1 MKKVY
6 SYKAPKY
13 QAGAQVPALTP
24 EAQAYFSSPE
34 YQAKAAQYQTTR
46 PPDTMR
52 AAQEDDSFMTK
63 LHAFAQNP
71 FTVTKS
77 LYQNNG
83 EWTNGLGRAIDA
95 GVVDREAFDL
105 PIDLI
110 NLPGAVSKVT
120 QGIQKGDLGKTAYGA
135 LQAVPYAGTIGKGL
149 QSTMKGV
156 SPYLDDAAN
165 AVAKYGDDAMH
176 AYKNTASKIMP
187 GLDKT
192 TAKMAAKMG
201 VKHAPDMIS
210 NAASNLSASSFFP
223 VAAAAQSNPSFP
235 APAENSPIYAQNF
248 MPVSEGPLRPPTEQM
263 QSGGMVPTT
272 AGLIPGMSQLGAN
285 IANKFRGMDP
295 EDFLIPQSVQNLI
308 PLNVRAFANDL
319 MGNDSEINERHLSQ
333 AEKDALQTAREKAE
347 KAGKNFIEYGDYDT
361 DSQYGD
367 VGGDDN
373 DTTAKLAARLLDP
386 NYSAKTTFGQ
396 IGFKKNEDGTYTYTD
411 KYNFNNAKEG
421 GMEAFNKELE
431 ENPNLTAYQKLRKL
445 AEYKGSGPGEGADVN
460 ITYGNGGKT
469 KPKYSPGGLVAA
481 GTAVPPI
488 DPGTAAQAGGA
499 GAASGAGAAGGAP
512 VPWAQIGSMASGV
525 ATNISMGDGKMS
537 ATDAGV
543 TSALGMAGQ
552 GASMGMAFG
561 PIGAGV
567 GAIIGGVGGFFLG
580 KSQRKKQLEQERKIK
595 ENGIDSKISA
605 GRANDAVKSAAI
617 MAQYPQDGVDN
628 AGYYAKYGG
637 HIPTERADY
646 TVEGGEL
653 MMAPN
658 GNPPK
663 TDQHGKATKVGENMF
678 KFTGDT
684 HDAKSGGIGV
694 AGGNTEFATQT
705 NQVLNSG
712 FVFSDRLKTDAT
724 NYLKDI

>member
-6 SYKAPKY
+6 SYKTPKY
-13 QAGAQVPALTP
+13 QAGGEVIQKQPFPTNGSQEEIMQWYATNQPQGAMQP
-24 EAQAYFSSPE
+24 QA
-34 YQAKAAQYQTTR
+34 
-46 PPDTMR
+46 TMR
-52 AAQEDDSFMTK
+52 ATEDDSFMTK

-71 FTVTKS
+71 FTVAKN
-77 LYQNNG
+77 LYQKGG
-83 EWTNGLGRAIDA
+83 EWTNGIGGAIDA
-95 GVVDREAFDL
+95 GVVEREAFDL

-135 LQAVPYAGTIGKGL
+135 LQAIPYAGTIGKGV
-149 QSTMKGV
+149 QGAMKGV

-165 AVAKYGDDAMH
+165 AVGKFGDDAMH
-176 AYKNTASKIMP
+176 AYKNVASKAMP

-192 TAKMAAKMG
+192 TAKLTAKMG
-201 VKHAPDMIS
+201 VKHAPDMVS
-210 NAASNLSASSFFP
+210 NMAANSSFSPTSFFP
-223 VAAAAQSNPSFP
+223 TAMAQP
-235 APAENSPIYAQNF
+235 APQPNYASSYQ
-248 MPVSEGPLRPPTEQM
+248 GPEATPPQQY
-263 QSGGMVPTT
+263 QSGGMVNTMTGLMPSMLS
-272 AGLIPGMSQLGAN
+272 AGSNLVSKMS
-285 IANKFRGMDP
+285 KMDP
-295 EDFLIPQSVQNLI
+295 EDFLIPQSVQNMI

-333 AEKDALQTAREKAE
+333 AEKDALQSAREKAE
-347 KAGKNFIEYGDYDT
+347 KAGKSFIEYGDYDT

-367 VGGDDN
+367 VGGDSN
-373 DTTAKLAARLLDP
+373 DTTAKLASRLLDP

-396 IGFKKNEDGTYTYTD
+396 IGFKKNKDGTYTYTD

-421 GMEAFNKELE
+421 GMDGFRKELE
-431 ENPNLTAYQKLRKL
+431 ENPDLTAYQKLRKL

-460 ITYGNGGKT
+460 ITYGKGGQT
-469 KPKYSPGGLVAA
+469 KQQYQSGGMTNPSTANQTAATVNATDANAAA
-481 GTAVPPI
+481 GVA
-488 DPGTAAQAGGA
+488 GAGGP
-499 GAASGAGAAGGAP
+499 P
-512 VPWAQIGSMASGV
+512 VPWGQIGQLAGGL
-525 ATNISMGDGKMS
+525 ATQHGMSDGTYDSK
-537 ATDAGV
+537 DAGIS
-543 TSALGMAGQ
+543 TGLSMAGQ

-567 GAIIGGVGGFFLG
+567 GAIVGGVGGFFLG
-580 KSQRKKQLEQERKIK
+580 KSQRKKQMEEERKIK
-595 ENGIDSKISA
+595 EAGIDSKIAS

-637 HIPTERADY
+637 HIPTEESDY

-684 HDAKSGGIGV
+684 HDDKSGGIGV

>member
-13 QAGAQVPALTP
+13 QAGGPVKPKLTP

-34 YQAKAAQYQTTR
+34 YLAKAAQYKTTR

-52 AAQEDDSFMTK
+52 ASEEDSFMTK
-63 LHAFAQNP
+63 VHAFAQNP
-71 FTVTKS
+71 FTIAKN
-77 LYQNNG
+77 LYQTGG
-83 EWTNGLGRAIDA
+83 EWTNGIGGAIDA

-120 QGIQKGDLGKTAYGA
+120 QGIQKGDVGKTAYGA
-135 LQAVPYAGTIGKGL
+135 LQAIPYAGTIGKGI
-149 QSTMKGV
+149 QKAASGIT
-156 SPYLDDAAN
+156 PYLDDIGN
-165 AVAKYGDDAMH
+165 AVAQYGDDAMH

-192 TAKMAAKMG
+192 TAKLTAKMG

-210 NAASNLSASSFFP
+210 NAAANLNPASFFP
-223 VAAAAQSNPSFP
+223 VAAAQPNQNFP
-235 APAENSPIYAQNF
+235 GPTGNDPFYAQNF
-248 MPVSEGPLRPPTEQM
+248 MPASEEPVGPQMTQM
-263 QSGGMVPTT
+263 QSGGMVSTT
-272 AGLIPGMSQLGAN
+272 AGLIPGMSKLSAGL
-285 IANKFRGMDP
+285 INKISEMDP
-295 EDFLIPQSVQNLI
+295 EDFLIPQSIQNMI

-333 AEKDALQTAREKAE
+333 AEKDALQGAREKAE
-347 KAGKNFIEYGDYDT
+347 EAGKNFIEYGDYDT

-367 VGGDDN
+367 VGGDKN

-386 NYSAKTTFGQ
+386 SYSAKTTFGQ

-411 KYNFNNAKEG
+411 RYNFNNAKEG
-421 GMEAFNKELE
+421 GMEAFKKELE
-431 ENPNLTAYQKLRKL
+431 ENPDLTTYQKLRKL
-445 AEYKGSGPGEGADVN
+445 AEYKGSGPGEGAEVN

-469 KPKYSPGGLVAA
+469 PPKYFVGGPVDPNTANQTAA
-481 GTAVPPI
+481 ATQGAGGPAVPW
-488 DPGTAAQAGGA
+488 D
-499 GAASGAGAAGGAP
+499 
-512 VPWAQIGSMASGV
+512 QIGTMASGI

-567 GAIIGGVGGFFLG
+567 GALIGGVGGFFLG

-595 ENGIDSKISA
+595 EAGIDSKISA

-637 HIPTERADY
+637 HIPTEQADY

>member
-6 SYKAPKY
+6 SYKTPKY
-13 QAGAQVPALTP
+13 QAGGEVIQKQPFPTNGSQEEIMQWYATNQPQGAMQP
-24 EAQAYFSSPE
+24 QA
-34 YQAKAAQYQTTR
+34 
-46 PPDTMR
+46 TMR
-52 AAQEDDSFMTK
+52 ATEDDSFMTK

-71 FTVTKS
+71 FTVAKN
-77 LYQNNG
+77 LYQKGG
-83 EWTNGLGRAIDA
+83 EWTNGIGGAIDA
-95 GVVDREAFDL
+95 GVVEREAFDL

-135 LQAVPYAGTIGKGL
+135 LQAIPYAGTIGKGV
-149 QSTMKGV
+149 QGAMKGV

-165 AVAKYGDDAMH
+165 AVGKFGDDAMH
-176 AYKNTASKIMP
+176 AYKNVASKAMP

-192 TAKMAAKMG
+192 TAKLTAKMG
-201 VKHAPDMIS
+201 VKHAPDMVS
-210 NAASNLSASSFFP
+210 NMAANSSFSPTSFFP
-223 VAAAAQSNPSFP
+223 TAMAQP
-235 APAENSPIYAQNF
+235 APQPNYASSYQ
-248 MPVSEGPLRPPTEQM
+248 GPEATPPQQY
-263 QSGGMVPTT
+263 QSGGMVNTMTGLMPSMLS
-272 AGLIPGMSQLGAN
+272 AGSNLVSKMS
-285 IANKFRGMDP
+285 KMDP
-295 EDFLIPQSVQNLI
+295 EDFLIPQSVQNMI

-333 AEKDALQTAREKAE
+333 AEKDALQSAREKAE
-347 KAGKNFIEYGDYDT
+347 KAGKSFIEYGDYDT

-367 VGGDDN
+367 VGGDSN
-373 DTTAKLAARLLDP
+373 DTTAKLASRLLDP

-396 IGFKKNEDGTYTYTD
+396 IGFKKNKDGTYTYTD

-421 GMEAFNKELE
+421 GMDGFRKELE
-431 ENPNLTAYQKLRKL
+431 ENPDLTAYQKLRKL

-460 ITYGNGGKT
+460 ITYGKGGQT
-469 KPKYSPGGLVAA
+469 KPQY
-481 GTAVPPI
+481 
-488 DPGTAAQAGGA
+488 QAGGILNPSTANQTAATVNATDANAAAGVA
-499 GAASGAGAAGGAP
+499 GAGGPP
-512 VPWAQIGSMASGV
+512 VPWGQIGQLAGGL
-525 ATNISMGDGKMS
+525 ATQHGMSDGTYDSK
-537 ATDAGV
+537 DAGIS
-543 TSALGMAGQ
+543 TGLSMAGQ

-567 GAIIGGVGGFFLG
+567 GAIVGGVGGFFLG
-580 KSQRKKQLEQERKIK
+580 KSQRKKQMEEERKIK
-595 ENGIDSKISA
+595 EAGIDSKIAS

-637 HIPTERADY
+637 HIPTEESDY

-684 HDAKSGGIGV
+684 HDDKSGGIGV

>member
-1 MKKVY
+1 MQWY
-6 SYKAPKY
+6 ATNRPE
-13 QAGAQVPALTP
+13 GAEQPGGTIR
-24 EAQAYFSSPE
+24 Q
-34 YQAKAAQYQTTR
+34 
-46 PPDTMR
+46 
-52 AAQEDDSFMTK
+52 AQEDDSFMTK

-83 EWTNGLGRAIDA
+83 EWTNGLGNAIDA
-95 GVVDREAFDL
+95 GVVEREAFDI

-120 QGIQKGDLGKTAYGA
+120 QGMQKGDLGKTAYGA
-135 LQAVPYAGTIGKGL
+135 LQSIPYAKTIGTGIKGG
-149 QSTMKGV
+149 MKAI
-156 SPYLDDAAN
+156 SPYLDDAGN
-165 AVAKYGDDAMH
+165 AIAQYGDDAMT
-176 AYKNTASKIMP
+176 AYKNTASKMMP

-192 TAKMAAKMG
+192 TAKYTAKLG
-201 VKHAPDMIS
+201 VKHAPDLAT
-210 NAASNLSASSFFP
+210 NVASNTSFNPANMFP
-223 VAAAAQSNPSFP
+223 TAMAQQTPQP
-235 APAENSPIYAQNF
+235 F
-248 MPVSEGPLRPPTEQM
+248 MGPVIGPEQM
-263 QSGGMVPTT
+263 QAGGMVNVST
-272 AGLIPGMSQLGAN
+272 GLLPGAARLGTK
-285 IANKFRGMDP
+285 IMKGLTSMDA
-295 EDFLIPQSVQNLI
+295 EDFLIPQSVQNMV

-333 AEKDALQTAREKAE
+333 AEKDALQSARERAE

-411 KYNFNNAKEG
+411 RYNFNDAKEG
-421 GMEAFNKELE
+421 GMEAFQKELE
-431 ENPNLTAYQKLRKL
+431 ENPDLTTYQKLRKL
-445 AEYKGSGPGEGADVN
+445 AQYKGSGPGEGAEVN

-469 KPKYSPGGLVAA
+469 PPKYYFGGPARSTTPGVPPVDPSTANQTAA
-481 GTAVPPI
+481 TATQGAGGPAVPW
-488 DPGTAAQAGGA
+488 G
-499 GAASGAGAAGGAP
+499 
-512 VPWAQIGSMASGV
+512 QIGTMASGV
-525 ATNISMGDGKMS
+525 STQIGMSDGEYS
-537 ATDAGV
+537 ANDAGV
-543 TSALGMAGQ
+543 SSALGMAGQ

-567 GAIIGGVGGFFLG
+567 GALIGGVGGFFLG
-580 KSQRKKQLEQERKIK
+580 KSQRKKQIEKERKIK
-595 ENGIDSKISA
+595 EAGVDSKIAA

-617 MAQYPQDGVDN
+617 MAQYPQDGVKG

-637 HIPTERADY
+637 TMPSQEADY
-646 TVEGGEL
+646 TVEGGEV

-663 TDQHGKATKVGENMF
+663 TDKHGKATQIGENMF

-694 AGGNTEFATQT
+694 AGGNTQFATQT
-705 NQVLNSG
+705 NQVLDSG
-712 FVFSDRLKTDAT
+712 FVFSDRLKTDCDP
-724 NYLKDI
+724 YIKDI

>member
-6 SYKAPKY
+6 SYKTPKY
-13 QAGAQVPALTP
+13 QAGGEVIQKQPFPTNGSQEEIMQWYATNQPQGAMQPQGTI
-24 EAQAYFSSPE
+24 
-34 YQAKAAQYQTTR
+34 
-46 PPDTMR
+46 R
-52 AAQEDDSFMTK
+52 ASEDDSFMTK

-71 FTVTKS
+71 FTVAKN
-77 LYQNNG
+77 LYQKGG
-83 EWTNGLGRAIDA
+83 EWTNGIGGAIDA
-95 GVVDREAFDL
+95 GVVEREAFDL
-105 PIDLI
+105 PIDLV

-135 LQAVPYAGTIGKGL
+135 LQAIPYAGTIGKGV
-149 QSTMKGV
+149 QGAMKGV

-165 AVAKYGDDAMH
+165 AVSKFGDDAMH
-176 AYKNTASKIMP
+176 AYKNVASRAMP

-192 TAKMAAKMG
+192 TAKLTAKMG
-201 VKHAPDMIS
+201 VKHAPEMVS
-210 NAASNLSASSFFP
+210 NVASNVPSYSPTSWFPSAM
-223 VAAAAQSNPSFP
+223 AQP
-235 APAENSPIYAQNF
+235 APMNGYAQNLQGDPGPN
-248 MPVSEGPLRPPTEQM
+248 MEGPLLGPQPEM
-263 QSGGMVPTT
+263 QSGGMVNTMT
-272 AGLIPGMSQLGAN
+272 GLIPSMASATSGLVERMS
-285 IANKFRGMDP
+285 KMDP
-295 EDFLIPQSVQNLI
+295 EDFLIPQSVQNMI

-333 AEKDALQTAREKAE
+333 AEKDALQSAREKAE
-347 KAGKNFIEYGDYDT
+347 KAGKSFIEYGDYDT

-367 VGGDDN
+367 VGGDAN
-373 DTTAKLAARLLDP
+373 DTTAKLASRLLDP
-386 NYSAKTTFGQ
+386 SYSAKTTFGQ

-411 KYNFNNAKEG
+411 QYNFNNAKEG
-421 GMEAFNKELE
+421 GMDGFRKELE
-431 ENPNLTAYQKLRKL
+431 ENPDLTAYQKLRKL

-460 ITYGNGGKT
+460 ITYGKGGQT
-469 KPKYSPGGLVAA
+469 KPQYMMGGSPMGPEYLNPSTANQAA
-481 GTAVPPI
+481 ATANA
-488 DPGTAAQAGGA
+488 T
-499 GAASGAGAAGGAP
+499 GAAGATGAGGP
-512 VPWAQIGSMASGV
+512 AVPWGQIGQLAGGL
-525 ATNISMGDGKMS
+525 ATQHGMSDGTYDSK
-537 ATDAGV
+537 DAGIS
-543 TSALGMAGQ
+543 TGLSMAGQ

-567 GAIIGGVGGFFLG
+567 GAIVGGVGGFFLG
-580 KSQRKKQLEQERKIK
+580 KSQRKKQMEEERKLK
-595 ENGIDSKISA
+595 EAGIDSKIAS

-637 HIPTERADY
+637 HIPTEESDY

>member
-13 QAGAQVPALTP
+13 QAGGPVTP
-24 EAQAYFSSPE
+24 QPFPTNGSQEEIMQWYATNRPE
-34 YQAKAAQYQTTR
+34 GAEQPGGTIRQ
-46 PPDTMR
+46 
-52 AAQEDDSFMTK
+52 AQEDDSFMTK

-83 EWTNGLGRAIDA
+83 EWTNGLGNAIDA

-105 PIDLI
+105 PLDLI

-120 QGIQKGDLGKTAYGA
+120 QGIQKGDAGKTAYGA

-149 QSTMKGV
+149 QKTMSGIT
-156 SPYLDDAAN
+156 PYLDDVGN
-165 AVAKYGDDAMH
+165 AVAQYGDDAMT
-176 AYKNTASKIMP
+176 AYKNTASKMMP

-192 TAKMAAKMG
+192 TAKLTTKMG
-201 VKHAPDMIS
+201 VKHAPDMVTNI
-210 NAASNLSASSFFP
+210 ASNSSFNPANMFP
-223 VAAAAQSNPSFP
+223 TAMAQQ
-235 APAENSPIYAQNF
+235 APQPYMGPIA
-248 MPVSEGPLRPPTEQM
+248 PEQM
-263 QSGGMVPTT
+263 QSGGMVNTMGLLPGILS
-272 AGLIPGMSQLGAN
+272 AGKNVVDKVSE
-285 IANKFRGMDP
+285 MDA
-295 EDFLIPQSVQNLI
+295 EDFFIPQSIQNLV

-333 AEKDALQTAREKAE
+333 AEKDALQSAREKAE

-367 VGGDDN
+367 VGGDEN

-421 GMEAFNKELE
+421 GMEGFKKELE
-431 ENPNLTAYQKLRKL
+431 ENPDLTTYQKLRKL

-469 KPKYSPGGLVAA
+469 KPKYSPGGMVAP

-512 VPWAQIGSMASGV
+512 VPWGQIGTMASGI

-537 ATDAGV
+537 ADDAGIS
-543 TSALGMAGQ
+543 SALGMAGQ

-567 GAIIGGVGGFFLG
+567 GALIGGVGGFFLG
-580 KSQRKKQLEQERKIK
+580 KSQRKKQIEQERKIK
-595 ENGIDSKISA
+595 EAGVDSKIAA

-617 MAQYPQDGVDN
+617 MAQYPQDGVKG

-637 HIPTERADY
+637 TIPSQEADY
-646 TVEGGEL
+646 TVEGGEV

-663 TDQHGKATKVGENMF
+663 TDKHGKAIQIGENMF

-684 HDAKSGGIGV
+684 HDAESGGIGV

-712 FVFSDRLKTDAT
+712 FVFSDRLKTDST
-724 NYLKDI
+724 NYLKDV

>member
-13 QAGAQVPALTP
+13 QGGGEVIQKQPFPRNGSQEEKVQWYANNKP
-24 EAQAYFSSPE
+24 
-34 YQAKAAQYQTTR
+34 QYPL
-46 PPDTMR
+46 PPQGTMR
-52 AAQEDDSFMTK
+52 ATEDDSFMTK

-71 FTVTKS
+71 FTIAKN
-77 LYQNNG
+77 LYQTGG
-83 EWTNGLGRAIDA
+83 EWTNGIGGAIDA

-120 QGIQKGDLGKTAYGA
+120 QGIQKGDIGKTAYGA
-135 LQAVPYAGTIGKGL
+135 LQAIPYAGTIGKGV
-149 QSTMKGV
+149 QGAMKGV

-165 AVAKYGDDAMH
+165 AVAQYGDEAMH
-176 AYKNTASKIMP
+176 AYKNVASKVMP

-192 TAKMAAKMG
+192 TAKLTAKMG

-210 NAASNLSASSFFP
+210 NVAANSSFSPMSFFP
-223 VAAAAQSNPSFP
+223 SAMAQP
-235 APAENSPIYAQNF
+235 APTDGYAQNLQSDLGPSS
-248 MPVSEGPLRPPTEQM
+248 MEGQGPLRPPEM
-263 QSGGMVPTT
+263 QSGGMVNTMT
-272 AGLIPGMSQLGAN
+272 GLMPGMIGAGADLVN
-285 IANKFRGMDP
+285 RMKEMDP

-333 AEKDALQTAREKAE
+333 AEKDALQGAREKAE
-347 KAGKNFIEYGDYDT
+347 KAGKSFIEYGDYDT

-367 VGGDDN
+367 VGGNPD
-373 DTTAKLAARLLDP
+373 DTTAKLASRLLDP

-421 GMEAFNKELE
+421 GMDGFRKELK
-431 ENPNLTAYQKLRKL
+431 ENPDLTAYQKLRKL

-460 ITYGNGGKT
+460 ITFGNGGKT
-469 KPKYSPGGLVAA
+469 KPQYMMGGSPGYMDPS
-481 GTAVPPI
+481 TANQ
-488 DPGTAAQAGGA
+488 TAATGATTAASAGGP
-499 GAASGAGAAGGAP
+499 P
-512 VPWAQIGSMASGV
+512 VPWGQIGQLAGGL
-525 ATNISMGDGKMS
+525 ATQHGMSDGTYDSK
-537 ATDAGV
+537 DAGIS
-543 TSALGMAGQ
+543 TGLSMAGQ

-567 GAIIGGVGGFFLG
+567 GAIVGGVGGFFLG
-580 KSQRKKQLEQERKIK
+580 KSQRKKQMEEERKIK
-595 ENGIDSKISA
+595 EAGIDSKIAS

-637 HIPTERADY
+637 HIPTEESDY

-684 HDAKSGGIGV
+684 HDDKSGGIGV

>member
-13 QAGAQVPALTP
+13 QAGGNVEPALTP

-34 YQAKAAQYQTTR
+34 YLAKADQYKTTR

-52 AAQEDDSFMTK
+52 AAPEDDSFMTK

-110 NLPGAVSKVT
+110 NLPGAVSKVA
-120 QGIQKGDLGKTAYGA
+120 QGINKGDLGKTAYGA
-135 LQAVPYAGTIGKGL
+135 LQAIPYAGTIGKGL

-192 TAKMAAKMG
+192 TAKLTAKMG
-201 VKHAPDMIS
+201 VKHAPEMIS
-210 NAASNLSASSFFP
+210 NVASNLSPASFFP
-223 VAAAAQSNPSFP
+223 VAAAAQPNPSFP
-235 APAENSPIYAQNF
+235 APAENSNFYAQSF
-248 MPVSEGPLRPPTEQM
+248 MPVPEGPLRPSTEQM

-272 AGLIPGMSQLGAN
+272 VGLIPGMSQLSAK

-333 AEKDALQTAREKAE
+333 AEKDALQSAREKAE

-367 VGGDDN
+367 VGGDNN

-445 AEYKGSGPGEGADVN
+445 AEYKGSGPGEGAEVN
-460 ITYGNGGKT
+460 ITYGKGGKT
-469 KPKYSPGGLVAA
+469 PPKYFFGGPARSTTAGVDASTANQTAATATQGAGGPAVPWGQIGQLAGGLATQHGMSD
-481 GTAVPPI
+481 GTY
-488 DPGTAAQAGGA
+488 D
-499 GAASGAGAAGGAP
+499 S
-512 VPWAQIGSMASGV
+512 
-525 ATNISMGDGKMS
+525 K
-537 ATDAGV
+537 DAGIS
-543 TSALGMAGQ
+543 TGLSMAGQ

-580 KSQRKKQLEQERKIK
+580 KSQRKKQMEKERKIK
-595 ENGIDSKISA
+595 EAGIDSKIAA

-617 MAQYPQDGVDN
+617 MAQYPQDGVKG

-637 HIPTERADY
+637 HIPTEQADY

>member
-13 QAGAQVPALTP
+13 QGGGLAPADPFPQGGSNEEIKSWYTRNP
-24 EAQAYFSSPE
+24 PQGGTISEARE
-34 YQAKAAQYQTTR
+34 
-46 PPDTMR
+46 
-52 AAQEDDSFMTK
+52 DSFMDK
-63 LHAFAQNP
+63 AHAFAQNP
-71 FTVTKS
+71 FTVAKS

-83 EWTNGLGRAIDA
+83 EWTDGIGPAIDA
-95 GVVDREAFDL
+95 GTISREAYDM

-110 NLPGAVSKVT
+110 NLPGAVSKLS
-120 QGIQKGDLGKTAYGA
+120 QGVAKGDAGKAAYGA
-135 LQAVPYAGTIGKGL
+135 LQAIPYAGTIGKGV
-149 QSTMKGV
+149 QGAMKGV

-165 AVAKYGDDAMH
+165 AVAQYGDDAMH
-176 AYKNTASKIMP
+176 AYKNAAGKAMP
-187 GLDKT
+187 MLDKT
-192 TAKMAAKMG
+192 TAKYTAKLG
-201 VKHAPDMIS
+201 VKHAPGYVS
-210 NAASNLSASSFFP
+210 NVGVSPTDLMPSAY
-223 VAAAAQSNPSFP
+223 AAQ
-235 APAENSPIYAQNF
+235 
-248 MPVSEGPLRPPTEQM
+248 PTPNYQA
-263 QSGGMVPTT
+263 GGMVNVST
-272 AGLIPGMSQLGAN
+272 GLLPGAARMGAK
-285 IANKFRGMDP
+285 IMKGLTSMDA
-295 EDFLIPQSVQNLI
+295 EDFLIPQSVQNMV

-333 AEKDALQTAREKAE
+333 AEKDALQSAREKAE

-411 KYNFNNAKEG
+411 RYNFNNAKEG
-421 GMEAFNKELE
+421 GMEAFKKELE
-431 ENPNLTAYQKLRKL
+431 ENPDLTTYQKLRKL
-445 AEYKGSGPGEGADVN
+445 AQYKGSGPGEGAEVN
-460 ITYGNGGKT
+460 ITYGYGGKT
-469 KPKYSPGGLVAA
+469 KPKYMFGGGAA
-481 GTAVPPI
+481 GTPPI
-488 DPGTAAQAGGA
+488 DPSTANQTAAAATQGAGGPA
-499 GAASGAGAAGGAP
+499 VPWGQIGQLAGGL
-512 VPWAQIGSMASGV
+512 
-525 ATNISMGDGKMS
+525 ATQHGMSDGTYDSK
-537 ATDAGV
+537 DAGIA
-543 TSALGMAGQ
+543 TGLSMAGQ

-580 KSQRKKQLEQERKIK
+580 KSQRKKQMEKERKIK
-595 ENGIDSKISA
+595 EAGIDSKIAA

-617 MAQYPQDGVDN
+617 MAQYPQDGVKG

-637 HIPTERADY
+637 YIPTQEADY
-646 TVEGGEL
+646 TVEGGEV

-663 TDQHGKATKVGENMF
+663 TDKHGKATQIGENMF

-694 AGGNTEFATQT
+694 AGGNTQFATQT
-705 NQVLNSG
+705 NQVLDSG
-712 FVFSDRLKTDAT
+712 FVFSDRLKTDCDP
-724 NYLKDI
+724 YIKDI

>member
-6 SYKAPKY
+6 SYKTPKY
-13 QAGAQVPALTP
+13 QAGGEVIQKQPFPTNGSQEEIMQWYATNQPQGAIQP
-24 EAQAYFSSPE
+24 QGSI
-34 YQAKAAQYQTTR
+34 
-46 PPDTMR
+46 R
-52 AAQEDDSFMTK
+52 ATEDDSFMTK

-71 FTVTKS
+71 FTVAKN
-77 LYQNNG
+77 LYQTGG
-83 EWTNGLGRAIDA
+83 EWTNGIGGAIDA
-95 GVVDREAFDL
+95 GVVEREAFDL

-120 QGIQKGDLGKTAYGA
+120 QGVQKGDLGKTAYGA

-149 QSTMKGV
+149 KGSMKAV

-165 AVAKYGDDAMH
+165 AVAQYGDDAMH
-176 AYKNTASKIMP
+176 AYKNVASKIMP

-192 TAKMAAKMG
+192 TAKLTAKMG
-201 VKHAPDMIS
+201 VKHAPDMVK
-210 NAASNLSASSFFP
+210 NVAANSSFSPSSFFP
-223 VAAAAQSNPSFP
+223 TAMAQP
-235 APAENSPIYAQNF
+235 APTMNGYAQNLQDDPAF
-248 MPVSEGPLRPPTEQM
+248 SMEGPLRPQPEM
-263 QSGGMVPTT
+263 QAGGMVNTMTGLTPAMIG
-272 AGLIPGMSQLGAN
+272 AGSDLVNRM
-285 IANKFRGMDP
+285 KKMDP
-295 EDFLIPQSVQNLI
+295 EDFLIPQSIQNMI

-333 AEKDALQTAREKAE
+333 AEKDALQGAREKAE
-347 KAGKNFIEYGDYDT
+347 KAGKSFIEYGDYDT

-367 VGGDDN
+367 VGGNPD
-373 DTTAKLAARLLDP
+373 DTTAKLASRLLDP

-421 GMEAFNKELE
+421 GMDGFRKELK
-431 ENPNLTAYQKLRKL
+431 ENPDLTAYQKLRKL

-460 ITYGNGGKT
+460 ITFGNGGKT
-469 KPKYSPGGLVAA
+469 PPKYFFGGPTAQTTTTPPVDPNAAAQGAGGPAVPWGQIGQLAGGLATQHGMSD
-481 GTAVPPI
+481 GTY
-488 DPGTAAQAGGA
+488 D
-499 GAASGAGAAGGAP
+499 S
-512 VPWAQIGSMASGV
+512 
-525 ATNISMGDGKMS
+525 K
-537 ATDAGV
+537 DAGIS
-543 TSALGMAGQ
+543 TGLSMAGQ

-567 GAIIGGVGGFFLG
+567 GAIVGGLGGFFLG
-580 KSQRKKQLEQERKIK
+580 KSQRKKQMEEERKIK
-595 ENGIDSKISA
+595 EAGIDSKIAS

-637 HIPTERADY
+637 HIPTEESDY

-684 HDAKSGGIGV
+684 HDDKSGGIGV

>member
-6 SYKAPKY
+6 SYKTPKY
-13 QAGAQVPALTP
+13 QAGGAVTQQPFPTNGSHEEIMQWYAANRP
-24 EAQAYFSSPE
+24 EGAEQPGGTIR
-34 YQAKAAQYQTTR
+34 Q
-46 PPDTMR
+46 
-52 AAQEDDSFMTK
+52 AQEDDSFMTK

-120 QGIQKGDLGKTAYGA
+120 QGIQKGDAGKTAYGA

-149 QSTMKGV
+149 QKTMSGIT
-156 SPYLDDAAN
+156 PYLDDVGN
-165 AVAKYGDDAMH
+165 AVAQYGDDAMT
-176 AYKNTASKIMP
+176 AYKNTASKMMP

-192 TAKMAAKMG
+192 TAKLTTKMG
-201 VKHAPDMIS
+201 VKHAPDMVTNI
-210 NAASNLSASSFFP
+210 ASNSSFNPTNMFP
-223 VAAAAQSNPSFP
+223 TAMAQQTPQP
-235 APAENSPIYAQNF
+235 F
-248 MPVSEGPLRPPTEQM
+248 MGPVEQM
-263 QSGGMVPTT
+263 QAGGMVNT
-272 AGLIPGMSQLGAN
+272 AGLIPGVVRAG
-285 IANKFRGMDP
+285 RGFVNSVSRMDP
-295 EDFLIPQSVQNLI
+295 EDFLIPQAVQNMV
-308 PLNVRAFANDL
+308 PLNVRAFASDL

-333 AEKDALQTAREKAE
+333 AEKDALQSAREKAE

-367 VGGDDN
+367 VGGDEN

-431 ENPNLTAYQKLRKL
+431 ENPDLTTYQKLRKL

-460 ITYGNGGKT
+460 ITYGKGGKT
-469 KPKYSPGGLVAA
+469 PPKYFFGGPAA
-481 GTAVPPI
+481 PTTNKPPVETGAAKAGGPAVPW
-488 DPGTAAQAGGA
+488 G
-499 GAASGAGAAGGAP
+499 
-512 VPWAQIGSMASGV
+512 QIGTMASGI

-537 ATDAGV
+537 ADDAGIS
-543 TSALGMAGQ
+543 SALGMAGQ

-567 GAIIGGVGGFFLG
+567 GALIGGVGGFFLG
-580 KSQRKKQLEQERKIK
+580 KSQRKKQIEQERKIK
-595 ENGIDSKISA
+595 EAGVDSKIAA

-617 MAQYPQDGVDN
+617 MAQYPQDGVKG

-637 HIPTERADY
+637 TIPSQEADY
-646 TVEGGEL
+646 TVEGGEV

-663 TDQHGKATKVGENMF
+663 TDKHGKAIQIGENMF

-684 HDAKSGGIGV
+684 HDAESGGIGV

-712 FVFSDRLKTDAT
+712 FVFSDRLKTDST
-724 NYLKDI
+724 NYLKDV